1 MAQIQGQGQPNNPNL
16 GNNNN
21 GVNNVGN
28 NVVNI
33 GPSNITEMIKDGMKI
48 LEKSK
53 PETNIAG

>member
-33 GPSNITEMIKDGMKI
+33 GPSNITEM
-48 LEKSK
+48 
-53 PETNIAG
+53 